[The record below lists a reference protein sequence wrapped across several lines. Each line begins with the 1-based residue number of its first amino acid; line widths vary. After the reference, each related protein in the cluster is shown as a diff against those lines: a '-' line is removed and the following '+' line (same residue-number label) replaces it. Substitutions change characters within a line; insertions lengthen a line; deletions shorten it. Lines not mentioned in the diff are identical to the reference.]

1 MKSLPFVARAVA
13 LIVAL
18 AVPAVAGQAVPSATR
33 IDVSK
38 LGPQVGDRVPDFS
51 LKDQTGTTR
60 TLQSIMGRRGA
71 VLVFVRSTEWC
82 PYCKTQLV
90 ELQGRAASLQAQGL
104 GIAVISYDAQEVHAR
119 FSQQR
124 GITFPLL
131 ADVGSE
137 TIKKFGLLNPVPA
150 MALGPDKDDPAV
162 KALVQRYVS
171 VVNPTARMV
180 GIAFPGTFILDR
192 QGRVTSRF
200 FEDFYIERTTMANL
214 MVRAGARNEEIAATK
229 VSTGHLEVTTYTTDR
244 DIAPGNRFSIVL
256 EITPK
261 PGIHVY
267 APGAKD
273 YRVVTLDIPSSQP
286 FLRADPITYPASEIY
301 HFKPLD
307 ERVPVY
313 QKPFRL
319 VREVVLDGQPQAQA
333 AYRGKDSLTISGT
346 LEYQACD
353 DRICFNPV
361 ALPLSWTVGL
371 RPLVREPAPTQAR

>member
-1 MKSLPFVARAVA
+1 M
-13 LIVAL
+13 
-18 AVPAVAGQAVPSATR
+18 AGQSDRATR

-38 LGPQVGDRVPDFS
+38 LGPQVGERVPDFS
-51 LKDQTGTTR
+51 LKDQTGKTQ
-60 TLQSIMGRRGA
+60 TLQSIIGRRGA
-71 VLVFVRSTEWC
+71 VLVFVRSTDWC

-90 ELQGRAASLQAQGL
+90 ELQGRAQSLQAQGL
-104 GIAVISYDAQEVHAR
+104 GIAVISYDSQEAHAR
-119 FSQQR
+119 FSQER
-124 GITFPLL
+124 RISFPLL

-137 TIKKFGLLNPVPA
+137 TIKRFGLLNPVPA
-150 MALGPDKDDPAV
+150 RALGPDKDNPAV
-162 KALVQRYVS
+162 KALVQKYVS

-200 FEDFYIERTTMANL
+200 FEDFYIERTTMASL
-214 MVRAGARNEEIAATK
+214 MVRAGANNEEIAATK

-244 DIAPGNRFSIVL
+244 EIAPGNRFSIVL

-261 PGIHVY
+261 PGVHVY
-267 APGAKD
+267 APGAEN
-273 YRVVTLDIPSSQP
+273 YRIVSLDIPSQP
-286 FLRADPITYPASEIY
+286 FLRADAMTYPASEIY

-319 VREVVLDGQPQAQA
+319 VRELVLDGQPQAQA
-333 AYRGKDSLTISGT
+333 AYRGKDSLTITGT

-371 RPLVREPAPTQAR
+371 RPLVRGPAPAQNR

>member
-1 MKSLPFVARAVA
+1 MRSLVLVITAAA
-13 LIVAL
+13 LITSGAAPA
-18 AVPAVAGQAVPSATR
+18 AVGQSAPATTR

-38 LGPQVGDRVPDFS
+38 LGPQVGERVPDFS
-51 LKDQTGTTR
+51 LKDQAGRTQ

-90 ELQGRAASLQAQGL
+90 ELQGRAASLQSQGL
-104 GIAVISYDAQEVHAR
+104 GIAVISYDSQEVHAR

-137 TIKKFGLLNPVPA
+137 TIKRFGLLNPVPA
-150 MALGPDKDDPAV
+150 MALGPDKDDPDV
-162 KALVQRYVS
+162 KALVQKYVS

-214 MVRAGARNEEIAATK
+214 MVRAGAGNEEIAATK

-244 DIAPGNRFSIVL
+244 DVAPGNRFSIVL

-273 YRVVTLDIPSSQP
+273 YRVVTLDIPSQP
-286 FLRADPITYPASEIY
+286 FLRADPTRFPASEIY

-333 AYRGKDSLTISGT
+333 AYRGRDSLTISGT

-353 DRICFNPV
+353 DKICFNPV
-361 ALPLSWTVGL
+361 TLPLSWTVGL
-371 RPLVREPAPTQAR
+371 RSLVRDPAPTQTR

>member
-1 MKSLPFVARAVA
+1 MKSLLTATCAAA
-13 LIVAL
+13 LLVL
-18 AVPAVAGQAVPSATR
+18 LGVPVIGAQSGQATR

-38 LGPQVGDRVPDFS
+38 LGPQVGERVPDFS
-51 LKDQTGTTR
+51 LKDQTGKTR

-71 VLVFVRSTEWC
+71 VLVFVRSTDWC

-90 ELQGRAASLQAQGL
+90 ELQGRAQSLQAQGL
-104 GIAVISYDAQEVHAR
+104 GIAVISYDSQETHAR
-119 FSQQR
+119 FSQER
-124 GITFPLL
+124 GISFPLL

-137 TIKKFGLLNPVPA
+137 TIKRFGLLNPVPA
-150 MALGPDKDDPAV
+150 MALGPDKDDPEV
-162 KALVQRYVS
+162 KALVQKYVS

-200 FEDFYIERTTMANL
+200 FEDFYIERTTMASL
-214 MVRAGARNEEIAATK
+214 MVRAGANNDEIAATK

-244 DIAPGNRFSIVL
+244 EIAPGNRFSIVL

-261 PGIHVY
+261 PGVHVY
-267 APGAKD
+267 APGAKN
-273 YRVVTLDIPSSQP
+273 YRIVSLDIPSQP
-286 FLRADPITYPASEIY
+286 FLRADAMTYPASEMY

-319 VREVVLDGQPQAQA
+319 VRELVLDGQPQAQA
-333 AYRGKDSLTISGT
+333 AYRGKDNLTITGT

-371 RPLVREPAPTQAR
+371 RPLVRGPAPTPTR